1 MKKLVALIY
10 KYYLYRNFHM
20 PYIRALLTFLVII
33 LTHLYLVFTVFD
45 IFTILP
51 KWYINNVEMPE
62 GITTNAFGVVL
73 LLIFL
78 PILKIKDLKQYKF
91 SDSQLKSGWKNL
103 IIYNSCVLF
112 TLLLITYL

>member
-45 IFTILP
+45 IFTI
-51 KWYINNVEMPE
+51 
-62 GITTNAFGVVL
+62 T
-73 LLIFL
+73 
-78 PILKIKDLKQYKF
+78 
-91 SDSQLKSGWKNL
+91 
-103 IIYNSCVLF
+103 
-112 TLLLITYL
+112 